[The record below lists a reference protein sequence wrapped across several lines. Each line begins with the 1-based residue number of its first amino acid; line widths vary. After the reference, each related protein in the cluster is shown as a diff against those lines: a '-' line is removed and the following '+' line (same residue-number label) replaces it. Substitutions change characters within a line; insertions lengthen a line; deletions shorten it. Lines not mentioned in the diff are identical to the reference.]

1 MSLLPSNPASLSA
14 PFRPHAAGCG
24 GPVTSSAP
32 RLSALPF
39 SLFPLD
45 VTLFPCCPPTLAAP
59 SPLPLSL
66 SASHCRFVLLRD
78 PNKPALHLY
87 AVAPDAFDHEDLE
100 GADAMLGGGEDIWG
114 GDGGATA

>member
-1 MSLLPSNPASLSA
+1 M
-14 PFRPHAAGCG
+14 
-24 GPVTSSAP
+24 
-32 RLSALPF
+32 
-39 SLFPLD
+39 
-45 VTLFPCCPPTLAAP
+45 
-59 SPLPLSL
+59 
-66 SASHCRFVLLRD
+66 LLRD